1 MEKKAN
7 ELLQILNK
15 TIDGKKVFGCNFAI
29 KYQNEV
35 WHGSAGNI
43 SLNDSYFIASTTK
56 LYTTAI
62 ILQLRNKKLIHLDT
76 PIHTYFD
83 PSFIQ
88 KLHVLNNIDYTN
100 TITVKHLL
108 SHTSGLPDYFQ
119 DKSSNGVSLENQL
132 KQQQDRTW
140 SLEEILEI
148 NQKIKPLFIPGK
160 KGKAHYSDTNFQL
173 LGQIIE
179 KITGKSYQEN
189 CKENIVNPLQLS
201 QTYLY
206 ENVNDQKPVKMY
218 YKNTVLDIP
227 LAMTSFKSDGG
238 LVSSTLDL
246 IRFIEAFFKGE
257 LFPLAYIEELKV
269 WNRIFFPMQSGIGIH
284 RFKLP
289 WFFDPT
295 GAVPELIGHSGLS
308 GTLAYYS
315 PKHDLFI
322 AGTVNQIAYPDI
334 SFKTAIKLIRKAL

>member
-1 MEKKAN
+1 MKKEA
-7 ELLQILNK
+7 LQ
-15 TIDGKKVFGCNFAI
+15 TIIDSAVDGKKVFGCNFAI
-29 KYQNEV
+29 KYKNEI

-56 LYTTAI
+56 LFTTAL
-62 ILQLRNKKLIHLDT
+62 ILQLRNKNLIHLDT
-76 PIHTYFD
+76 PIHNYLD
-83 PSFIQ
+83 PSFIRR
-88 KLHVLNNIDYTN
+88 LHVLNNIDYTN
-100 TITVKHLL
+100 SITVKHLL

-119 DKSSNGVSLENQL
+119 DKSSNGISLENQL
-132 KQQQDRTW
+132 KQQQDRAW
-140 SLEEILEI
+140 SLEEIIEI
-148 NQKIKPLFIPGK
+148 NQKIQPLFIPGK
-160 KGKAHYSDTNFQL
+160 TGKAHYSDTNFQL

-179 KITGKSYQEN
+179 KITGKSYKEN
-189 CKENIVNPLQLS
+189 CKENIFDPLQLS
-201 QTYLY
+201 QTYLF
-206 ENVNDQKPVKMY
+206 EDVNDQKPVKMY
-218 YKNTVLDIP
+218 YKNSVLDIP

-238 LVSSTLDL
+238 LVSATLDL

-257 LFPLAYIEELKV
+257 LFPLAYIEDLKV
-269 WNRIFFPMQSGIGIH
+269 WNKIFFPMQSGKGIH

-322 AGTVNQIAYPDI
+322 VGTVNQIAYPDK
-334 SFKTAIKLIRKAL
+334 SFKTAIKLIRKAIQ